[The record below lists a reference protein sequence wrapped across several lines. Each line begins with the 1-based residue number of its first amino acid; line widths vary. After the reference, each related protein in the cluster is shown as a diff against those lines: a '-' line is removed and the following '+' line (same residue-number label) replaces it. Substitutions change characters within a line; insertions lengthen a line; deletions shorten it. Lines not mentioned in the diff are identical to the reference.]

1 MKARDGE
8 EQCTAKEARDSLGMW
23 KVAEEER
30 FHVEEFGLYGTT
42 RSGSGN

>member
-8 EQCTAKEARDSLGMW
+8 EQCRAKEARDSLGMW

-30 FHVEEFGLYGTT
+30 FHVEEFGLYGTAK
-42 RSGSGN
+42 GF